1 MLRENTPVID
11 IINRYNFKDRERMTF
26 VLEVFRESLRHVSE
40 IHEHEFNPTFRN
52 SFFEERPSLEILRG
66 KSYHT
71 QKKVSQFSEMVKG
84 NQERIDAFNLK
95 NQEILDTNFDNVI
108 KNEGRINLVNEI
120 EKTEFNIENL
130 NFFGQNPENIRKRDQ
145 VKEMIYSMQNKLTS
159 TTAINILLRDKVLEK
174 KYQEVLNL
182 TDRFYAEIM
191 KNVPKKNWQVLLRDY
206 YTDRELLK
214 NDIVINPSLNKKLI
228 REIEYNL
235 RLYNVSGV
243 EKKVKI
249 LNNKET
255 KKAVNSFADRFIKR
269 LEGECEDS
277 EFAKKFE
284 KNDFFDNEFIGYI
297 VKYENVSNNYIRDL
311 LLLND
316 EGTVAEMSYQN
327 QGFQGM
333 EFSDRFSRYR
343 ESMKINMLRKTNLI
357 GKKIYENPEIKRLKN
372 NRKKVEG
379 EIEGVKSKMK
389 EILEEAR
396 REYEEDIKNI
406 KYDKKGILE
415 NQEKTRKNIKESTKI
430 TIKAI
435 ETKKEEETTEA
446 EREREEDVQKIEK
459 MKEQEEQYVR
469 SFV

>member
-1 MLRENTPVID
+1 
-11 IINRYNFKDRERMTF
+11 
-26 VLEVFRESLRHVSE
+26 
-40 IHEHEFNPTFRN
+40 
-52 SFFEERPSLEILRG
+52 
-66 KSYHT
+66 
-71 QKKVSQFSEMVKG
+71 MVKG

-159 TTAINILLRDKVLEK
+159 TTAINILLRDKILEK

-249 LNNKET
+249 LNNIMSNLDVRKLNRDFFREELKKVTKAARQSLERNRVELTDNNKKMHNLLGKDIAKLEKMDKET

-269 LEGECEDS
+269 LEGEYVKTVNLQKNL
-277 EFAKKFE
+277 KKTIFLIM
-284 KNDFFDNEFIGYI
+284 N
-297 VKYENVSNNYIRDL
+297 L
-311 LLLND
+311 LDILL
-316 EGTVAEMSYQN
+316 
-327 QGFQGM
+327 
-333 EFSDRFSRYR
+333 
-343 ESMKINMLRKTNLI
+343 SMKM
-357 GKKIYENPEIKRLKN
+357 
-372 NRKKVEG
+372 
-379 EIEGVKSKMK
+379 
-389 EILEEAR
+389 
-396 REYEEDIKNI
+396 
-406 KYDKKGILE
+406 
-415 NQEKTRKNIKESTKI
+415 
-430 TIKAI
+430 
-435 ETKKEEETTEA
+435 
-446 EREREEDVQKIEK
+446 
-459 MKEQEEQYVR
+459 
-469 SFV
+469 

>member
-1 MLRENTPVID
+1 
-11 IINRYNFKDRERMTF
+11 MTKAA
-26 VLEVFRESLRHVSE
+26 RQ
-40 IHEHEFNPTFRN
+40 
-52 SFFEERPSLEILRG
+52 SLEKNRVELTDNNKKMHNLLG
-66 KSYHT
+66 KDIT
-71 QKKVSQFSEMVKG
+71 K
-84 NQERIDAFNLK
+84 
-95 NQEILDTNFDNVI
+95 
-108 KNEGRINLVNEI
+108 
-120 EKTEFNIENL
+120 
-130 NFFGQNPENIRKRDQ
+130 
-145 VKEMIYSMQNKLTS
+145 
-159 TTAINILLRDKVLEK
+159 LEK
-174 KYQEVLNL
+174 M
-182 TDRFYAEIM
+182 D
-191 KNVPKKNWQVLLRDY
+191 
-206 YTDRELLK
+206 
-214 NDIVINPSLNKKLI
+214 
-228 REIEYNL
+228 
-235 RLYNVSGV
+235 
-243 EKKVKI
+243 
-249 LNNKET
+249 KET